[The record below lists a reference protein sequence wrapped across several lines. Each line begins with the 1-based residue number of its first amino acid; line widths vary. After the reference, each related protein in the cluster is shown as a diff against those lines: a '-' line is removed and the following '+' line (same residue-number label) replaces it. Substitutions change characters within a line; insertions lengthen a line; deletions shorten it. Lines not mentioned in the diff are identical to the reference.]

1 MGDPFRVDI
10 LVLSDYPR
18 VLRTPRLPRGD
29 AFSVFPYIAFP
40 KIGDD
45 FSVFPY
51 KAFLKIR
58 SIPIAQNTPNH
69 HVVLIAGGKLPD
81 DVTSGDVVGLGSTT
95 VFDETVEFLKGLVLL
110 GVFKHVVACHLP

>member
-29 AFSVFPYIAFP
+29 A
-40 KIGDD
+40 

-110 GVFKHVVACHLP
+110 GVFKHVVASHFP